1 MDSINKNRAQEHP
14 EGSGFGNH
22 FGFALN
28 ASRYP
33 APLVYLSVPYGHDA
47 ASAEANVAQAEVVAA
62 VLMERGYAIFCPMIH
77 YIHIVG
83 KIRGPFRYEP
93 LVEAIVMSKA
103 DGLVV
108 LNIEGSFESGCVQ
121 RDVRMAKIFYL
132 PINLVTPGERI
143 AAHLAGELAVE
154 PDVSA
159 ELWG

>member
-47 ASAEANVAQAEVVAA
+47 ASAEANVAQAEEVAA
-62 VLMERGYAIFCPMIH
+62 VLMERGYAVFCPIIL
-77 YIHIVG
+77 YFHIA
-83 KIRGPFRYEP
+83 KRSRNFSFLPIIDF
-93 LVEAIVMSKA
+93 IVISKA
-103 DGLVV
+103 DGLVA
-108 LNIEGSFESGCVQ
+108 LNIEGCFECEH
-121 RDVRMAKIFYL
+121 VRREVGLASAIDL